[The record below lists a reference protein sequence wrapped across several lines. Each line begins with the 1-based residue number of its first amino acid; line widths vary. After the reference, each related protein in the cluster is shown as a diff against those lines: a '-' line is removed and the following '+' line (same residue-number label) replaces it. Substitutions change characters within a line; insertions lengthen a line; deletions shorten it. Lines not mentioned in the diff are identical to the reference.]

1 MIIEF
6 ITYLWEKRRHP
17 HDGPFGHL
25 VESISLRSKEKRCRE
40 NWLPH
45 LKSCK
50 NFIMQHC
57 QQLNNKNTVVILGSG
72 PLHEI
77 PIDWLSQNFNKV
89 ILVDIIHLQS
99 TKKSVEHLPNLT
111 FVEHDISELEESL
124 AKGDLT
130 PKIPVKK
137 FSPDCSIVI
146 SANILSQ
153 IPLHLE
159 RYIDS
164 KLKKINLFDK
174 EAYLEASC
182 NNHLLYLKS
191 FSCPVLLYCDGER
204 LYKNAKGEVLEKE
217 QGLPDLSLL
226 KPEREWSWD
235 VSPINEVSKG
245 IKVEMKVSAYVF

>member
-6 ITYLWEKRRHP
+6 ITYLWEKRLHP

-25 VESISLRSKEKRCRE
+25 AESIALRSKEKRCRK
-40 NWLPH
+40 NWMPH
-45 LKSCK
+45 REACK
-50 NFIMQHC
+50 NFIIQHC
-57 QQLNNKNTVVILGSG
+57 NPIKNKKTAVVLGSG

-77 PIDWLSQNFNKV
+77 PIEWLSQNFKKV

-99 TKKSVEHLPNLT
+99 TKKSVAHLTNLI
-111 FVEHDISELEESL
+111 FIEHDISELEAPLS
-124 AKGDLT
+124 KGDFK
-130 PKIPVKK
+130 PRIPVKK
-137 FSPDCSIVI
+137 FADDCSVVI
-146 SANILSQ
+146 SANLLSQ

-182 NNHLLYLKS
+182 SNHLLYLQS
-191 FSCPVLLYCDGER
+191 FSCPALLYCDRER
-204 LYKNAKGEVLEKE
+204 LYKDSKGEVIEKE
-217 QGLPDLSLL
+217 QGLPDLSHLT
-226 KPEREWSWD
+226 PEREWMWD
-235 VSPINEVSKG
+235 VSPINEVAKG